1 VIEEFI
7 MIRLRLLAAISAAS
21 VVMAMPLL
29 GAHEASPRPAHDL
42 SKYREFHLGMSLI
55 TVAQRADITAEARV
69 IHRRPE
75 LIQDLMWLPAPSRV
89 PGASTQGD
97 SARQL
102 LFSFYNDQLFRI
114 VVTYDRERT
123 EGLTADDVI
132 EAISATY
139 GIPMLPVTGNR
150 PSSAPAAK
158 ATDKLLAHWEDSNA
172 SLSLFQSSYLSA
184 FGLVVL
190 SKRLDTLARVAAVE
204 AILLDEQE
212 APQREIE
219 RQQNQTAESRVKQQT
234 ARRVNKATFRP

>member
-1 VIEEFI
+1 
-7 MIRLRLLAAISAAS
+7 MTRTRLLAISAAF
-21 VVMAMPLL
+21 VVLVTPVIRAQETP
-29 GAHEASPRPAHDL
+29 GVSAQDL
-42 SKYREFHLGMSLI
+42 SRYRQFQLGMSLV
-55 TVAQRADITAEARV
+55 TVARQADISAEARV

-75 LIQDLMWLPAPSRV
+75 LIQDLMWLPAPSHV

-97 SARQL
+97 SARKV

-123 EGLTADDVI
+123 EGLTAEDMV

-139 GIPMLPVTGNR
+139 GPPMVPVTR
-150 PSSAPAAK
+150 KPTSAPAAI
-158 ATDKLLAHWEDSNA
+158 ASDKLLAYWEDSHC

-190 SKRLDTLARVAAVE
+190 SKRLDTLARVATVE

-219 RQQNQTAESRVKQQT
+219 RQQNQTEETRVKHET

>member
-1 VIEEFI
+1 
-7 MIRLRLLAAISAAS
+7 MIRICILAMSAAWVVLMTPVISAQETAA
-21 VVMAMPLL
+21 VPV
-29 GAHEASPRPAHDL
+29 RDL
-42 SKYREFHLGMSLI
+42 SRYREFQLGMSLA
-55 TVAQRADITAEARV
+55 TTAQQADISAEARV

-75 LIQDLMWLPAPSRV
+75 LIQDLMWLPAPPRV

-97 SARQL
+97 SARKV

-123 EGLTADDVI
+123 EGLTAEDMV
-132 EAISATY
+132 EAISGTY
-139 GIPMLPVTGNR
+139 GPPMLPVTGDR
-150 PSSAPAAK
+150 PSPAPAAI
-158 ATDKLLAHWEDSNA
+158 ASDKLLAYWEDSYS

-190 SKRLDTLARVAAVE
+190 SKRLDTLARVATVE

-212 APQREIE
+212 APQREID
-219 RQQNQTAESRVKQQT
+219 RQKNQTEESRVKEET

>member
-1 VIEEFI
+1 
-7 MIRLRLLAAISAAS
+7 MIRTRLLGISAAC
-21 VVMAMPLL
+21 VVLVTPVMGTQETP
-29 GAHEASPRPAHDL
+29 GVSAHDL
-42 SKYREFHLGMSLI
+42 SRYREFQLGMRLA
-55 TVAQRADITAEARV
+55 TVAQYADITAEARV

-75 LIQDLMWLPAPSRV
+75 LLQDLMWLPAPSRV
-89 PGASTQGD
+89 PGAATPGD
-97 SARQL
+97 SARKV

-123 EGLTADDVI
+123 EGLTAEDMV

-139 GIPMLPVTGNR
+139 GIPMLPMTGKR
-150 PSSAPAAK
+150 SSSAPAAN
-158 ATDKLLAHWEDSNA
+158 ASDKLLSYWEDPHS

-190 SKRLDTLARVAAVE
+190 SKRLDTLARVATVE

-219 RQQNQTAESRVKQQT
+219 RQQNQTAESRVKQET

>member
-1 VIEEFI
+1 
-7 MIRLRLLAAISAAS
+7 MIRTRLLVMSAAWVVLVTPVISAQETPGVS
-21 VVMAMPLL
+21 V
-29 GAHEASPRPAHDL
+29 RDL
-42 SKYREFHLGMSLI
+42 SRYREFQLGMNLV
-55 TVAQRADITAEARV
+55 TVAQQADITAEARV

-75 LIQDLMWLPAPSRV
+75 LIQDLMWLPAPARV
-89 PGASTQGD
+89 PGALTQGD
-97 SARQL
+97 SARKV

-123 EGLTADDVI
+123 EGLTAEDMV

-139 GIPMLPVTGNR
+139 GVPMVPVTRNG
-150 PSSAPAAK
+150 PSSAPAAN
-158 ATDKLLAHWEDSNA
+158 ANDKLLAYWEDSHC

-184 FGLVVL
+184 FGVVVL
-190 SKRLDTLARVAAVE
+190 SKRLDTLARVATVE

-219 RQQNQTAESRVKQQT
+219 RQQNQTEESRAKQET

>member
-1 VIEEFI
+1 
-7 MIRLRLLAAISAAS
+7 MIRTRLLAMSAAC
-21 VVMAMPLL
+21 VVLVTPVMA
-29 GAHEASPRPAHDL
+29 AQEAPRGPAHDL
-42 SKYREFHLGMSLI
+42 SRYREFQLGTSLV
-55 TVAQRADITAEARV
+55 TVAQRADISAEARV

-75 LIQDLMWLPAPSRV
+75 LIQDVMWLPAPSRV
-89 PGASTQGD
+89 PGASTPGD
-97 SARQL
+97 SARKV

-114 VVTYDRERT
+114 VVTYDRDRT
-123 EGLTADDVI
+123 EGLTAEDMV

-150 PSSAPAAK
+150 PSSAPAAN
-158 ATDKLLAHWEDSNA
+158 ASDKLLAYWEDSHG

-190 SKRLDTLARVAAVE
+190 SKRLDALARVATVE

-219 RQQNQTAESRVKQQT
+219 RQQNQTAESRVKQET

>member
-1 VIEEFI
+1 
-7 MIRLRLLAAISAAS
+7 MIRTCLLTMSAAW
-21 VVMAMPLL
+21 VVLVTPVISSQETPGGSA
-29 GAHEASPRPAHDL
+29 RDL
-42 SKYREFHLGMSLI
+42 SRYREFQLGMSLV
-55 TVAQRADITAEARV
+55 TVAQQADITAEARV
-69 IHRRPE
+69 VHRRPE

-97 SARQL
+97 SARKM

-123 EGLTADDVI
+123 EGLTAEDMV

-139 GIPMLPVTGNR
+139 GVPMLPVTRNR
-150 PSSAPAAK
+150 SSSAPAAN
-158 ATDKLLAHWEDSNA
+158 ASDKLLAYWEDSQC

-190 SKRLDTLARVAAVE
+190 SKRLDTLARVATVE

-219 RQQNQTAESRVKQQT
+219 RQQNQTEESRMKQET

>member
-1 VIEEFI
+1 
-7 MIRLRLLAAISAAS
+7 MTRTRLLAISAAF
-21 VVMAMPLL
+21 VVLVTPVIRAQETP
-29 GAHEASPRPAHDL
+29 GVSAQDL
-42 SKYREFHLGMSLI
+42 SRYRQFQLGMSLV
-55 TVAQRADITAEARV
+55 TVARQADISAEARV

-75 LIQDLMWLPAPSRV
+75 LIQDLMWLPAPSHV
-89 PGASTQGD
+89 PGALTQGD
-97 SARQL
+97 SARKV

-123 EGLTADDVI
+123 EGLTAEDMV

-139 GIPMLPVTGNR
+139 GPPMVPVTRNK
-150 PSSAPAAK
+150 PTSAPAAI
-158 ATDKLLAHWEDSNA
+158 ASDKLLAYWEDSHC

-190 SKRLDTLARVAAVE
+190 SKRLDTLARVATVE

-219 RQQNQTAESRVKQQT
+219 RQQNQTEESRMKHET

>member
-1 VIEEFI
+1 
-7 MIRLRLLAAISAAS
+7 MTRTLLLAISAAF
-21 VVMAMPLL
+21 VVLVTPVIRAQATP
-29 GAHEASPRPAHDL
+29 GVSGQDL
-42 SKYREFHLGMSLI
+42 SKYRQFQLGMSLA
-55 TVAQRADITAEARV
+55 TVAGQADISAEARV

-75 LIQDLMWLPAPSRV
+75 LIQDLMWLPAPSHV

-97 SARQL
+97 SARKV

-123 EGLTADDVI
+123 EGLTAEDMV

-139 GIPMLPVTGNR
+139 GPPMVPVTGNK
-150 PSSAPAAK
+150 PTSAPAGVAS
-158 ATDKLLAHWEDSNA
+158 DKLLAYWEDSHY

-190 SKRLDTLARVAAVE
+190 SKPLDTLARVATVE

-219 RQQNQTAESRVKQQT
+219 RQQSQTEESRVKHET

>member
-1 VIEEFI
+1 
-7 MIRLRLLAAISAAS
+7 MTRTRLLAISAAL
-21 VVMAMPLL
+21 VVLVTPVIRAQETP
-29 GAHEASPRPAHDL
+29 GVSAQDL
-42 SKYREFHLGMSLI
+42 SRYRQFQLGMSLV
-55 TVAQRADITAEARV
+55 TVARQADISAEARV

-75 LIQDLMWLPAPSRV
+75 LIQDLMWLPAPSHV
-89 PGASTQGD
+89 PGALTQGD
-97 SARQL
+97 SARKV

-123 EGLTADDVI
+123 EGLTAEDMV

-139 GIPMLPVTGNR
+139 GPPMVPVTRNK
-150 PSSAPAAK
+150 PASDPAI
-158 ATDKLLAHWEDSNA
+158 ASDKLLAYWEDSHC

-190 SKRLDTLARVAAVE
+190 SKRLDTLARVATVE

-219 RQQNQTAESRVKQQT
+219 RQQNQTEESRVKHET